1 MLPSNGAGN
10 ARSIPL
16 SEVARFTYTEGLNQ
30 ISRENGKRMVV
41 IQANVRG
48 RDLGGFVAEAQTKI
62 ADVKLPAG
70 TFTEWGGQFES
81 LQSASERLAIVV
93 PLCFVLIFAL
103 LYMADRKSVVW
114 GKSVSVRVDLGGS
127 RLVKKKKK

>member
-1 MLPSNGAGN
+1 MLPPNGAGN

-81 LQSASERLAIVV
+81 RSEERRV
-93 PLCFVLIFAL
+93 
-103 LYMADRKSVVW
+103 
-114 GKSVSVRVDLGGS
+114 GKECVSTCRS
-127 RLVKKKKK
+127 RWSPYH